1 MPERLIAKR
10 FEDIAWRTY
19 ASGSAM
25 RTDGFYR
32 GYVNR
37 EMLGL

>member
-1 MPERLIAKR
+1 MPEGLIAKR
-10 FEDIAWRTY
+10 FEDIVWRTY
-19 ASGSAM
+19 ASDSVM

-32 GYVNR
+32 DYVNL